1 MWTQDFKGFYPTYP
15 LLVHFML
22 LTSVLSRN
30 YLQKTNKKTNKPRTK
45 KKHRERT
52 RLYITFVLVKQKNCN
67 NTFMIFSLKSLN

>member
-1 MWTQDFKGFYPTYP
+1 MRTQDFKGFYPTYP

-30 YLQKTNKKTNKPRTK
+30 CLQKNKQTNNKKKEQKRQ
-45 KKHRERT
+45 HRERT

-67 NTFMIFSLKSLN
+67 NTL

>member
-30 YLQKTNKKTNKPRTK
+30 YLQKNKQTK
-45 KKHRERT
+45 NRKDNIGKGHD
-52 RLYITFVLVKQKNCN
+52 YILPLF
-67 NTFMIFSLKSLN
+67 

>member
-15 LLVHFML
+15 LLFHFML

-30 YLQKTNKKTNKPRTK
+30 YLQKNKQTKNKK

>member
-30 YLQKTNKKTNKPRTK
+30 YLQKKRTNQEQKRQ
-45 KKHRERT
+45 HRERT
-52 RLYITFVLVKQKNCN
+52 RLYITFVLVEQKNCN

>member
-30 YLQKTNKKTNKPRTK
+30 YLQKKQANQEQKRQ
-45 KKHRERT
+45 HREMT
-52 RLYITFVLVKQKNCN
+52 RLYITFVLVEQKNCN

>member
-22 LTSVLSRN
+22 LTFVISRN
-30 YLQKTNKKTNKPRTK
+30 YLQKNQTYQEQKRQ
-45 KKHRERT
+45 HREST